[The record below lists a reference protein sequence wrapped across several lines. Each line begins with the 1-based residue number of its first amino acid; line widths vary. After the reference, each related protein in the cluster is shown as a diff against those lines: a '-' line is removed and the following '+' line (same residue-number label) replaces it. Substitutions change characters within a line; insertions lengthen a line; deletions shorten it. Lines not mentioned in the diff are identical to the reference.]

1 MSFLRKNNALTYLL
15 IVCSIGPFAVA
26 CSSQKKITVQY
37 IGQHFS
43 TTENKSFLNNELVL
57 LKGKDTIRMNV
68 KLPYNSLTRDTIN
81 NGILYRCFLKQN
93 TLYTFKLKPICPEA
107 IPDAVN
113 SYYKVNAVSSRRKCS
128 TFSEIKKDTEFM
140 YRNPGKYID
149 IDHKIYEIMELWPDK
164 DCAFE

>member
-1 MSFLRKNNALTYLL
+1 MSFLRKNNTLIKLSIALFSAL
-15 IVCSIGPFAVA
+15 VVSA

-37 IGQHFS
+37 IGQQF
-43 TTENKSFLNNELVL
+43 TTTQNKSFLNNELLL

-68 KLPYNSLTRDTIN
+68 KLPYNSLALDTIN

-113 SYYKVNAVSSRRKCS
+113 SYYKINAVSSKRKCS

>member
-1 MSFLRKNNALTYLL
+1 MSFLRKNNELLHLPIALFIAL
-15 IVCSIGPFAVA
+15 VVSA

-37 IGQHFS
+37 IGQQF
-43 TTENKSFLNNELVL
+43 TITQNKSFLNNELLL

-68 KLPYNSLTRDTIN
+68 KLPYNSLSLDTIN

-107 IPDAVN
+107 IPEAVN
-113 SYYKVNAVSSRRKCS
+113 SYYRINAVSSKRKCS
-128 TFSEIKKDTEFM
+128 VFSEIKKDTEFI
-140 YRNPGKYID
+140 YRNPGKYVD